1 MLAVCHFLVLIAC
14 VCICIL
20 ILLCQMRIKNYKKE
34 LCREQGREITIIEN
48 TQTVH
53 VSKPHKIPKDS
64 PFKKLI
70 KTAREDSNGSF
81 SDDTPGPIYGV
92 VTEESENDVLFELL
106 FIEDISDHF

>member
-1 MLAVCHFLVLIAC
+1 MTVHCDKE
-14 VCICIL
+14 
-20 ILLCQMRIKNYKKE
+20 IKVRKLDGAHHETLNYKVTPE

-53 VSKPHKIPKDS
+53 VSMPHKIPNDS

-81 SDDTPGPIYGV
+81 SDDTHGPIYGV
-92 VTEESENDVLFELL
+92 VTEESENDELFELL